1 MQMDDPSIF
10 PQHYGEPFPPSFQ
23 DVICAIFKRLFRVY
37 AHIYHS
43 HFKHICALKEEA
55 HLNTCFKHFMYF
67 TEVSTTLEGLRAPPY
82 STLWLL
88 HCSIDFISR
97 EVSHEHSKCKDKCM
111 LKDNAYLNTCFCI
124 KSFCLYLVR
133 VILQTVHFSPFHLS
147 LPKLRI
153 RASKGGES
161 D

>member
-67 TEVSTTLEGLRAPPY
+67 TEASTINDGLSSPYFEIRLFLAILLMVSAEESVRNICSARTTG
-82 STLWLL
+82 
-88 HCSIDFISR
+88 C
-97 EVSHEHSKCKDKCM
+97 
-111 LKDNAYLNTCFCI
+111 
-124 KSFCLYLVR
+124 
-133 VILQTVHFSPFHLS
+133 
-147 LPKLRI
+147 
-153 RASKGGES
+153 
-161 D
+161 

>member
-67 TEVSTTLEGLRAPPY
+67 TEVSTVHEGL
-82 STLWLL
+82 
-88 HCSIDFISR
+88 
-97 EVSHEHSKCKDKCM
+97 SHPHSKIR
-111 LKDNAYLNTCFCI
+111 LFA
-124 KSFCLYLVR
+124 
-133 VILQTVHFSPFHLS
+133 ILLRYQPRSVGPF
-147 LPKLRI
+147 I
-153 RASKGGES
+153 
-161 D
+161 